1 MKNIRAQLISIF
13 TVVCIISLLV
23 TMGIS
28 CFISSKM
35 IYSET
40 QYKYSN
46 EIEAYSAKI
55 DGWLKVHGNTINI
68 AANYLET
75 MPTFDNQSVL
85 SYLKGEVK
93 KNKAISD
100 IYVGLPDKT
109 FLSGLGWIPKS
120 DYDCTKRA
128 WFQNAMK
135 KNDIT
140 YGDPYFDLTT
150 QSMCVA
156 ISKPISRDNKII
168 GVISLDVNLGV
179 LAETIN
185 QSNNTSTYGFVLD
198 NANNIIVHPNKEYM
212 PKEDKSI
219 DIKTVIGNVFDNA
232 TKVNGGKEIYTTSEL
247 KDFDGTNRFLLFTT
261 IPSTGWKI
269 GLAIPSSTYNYSIK
283 ILIISF
289 TIIITIA
296 SIITYIIGHILG
308 VKIAKPISVLTT
320 TINDVKDFN
329 LGNSEE
335 STKYK
340 NIKPS
345 NIEINTICKSVDELR
360 NNLINIALKLRE
372 TSIKVVDESSN
383 LSGFVNSS
391 VNSIEDVSLTLSEI
405 VSAIESEA
413 QDSQY
418 GIEKLCN
425 LSDEINSAAE
435 DTKIL
440 DKLSTATSEYVH
452 KGISFIEL
460 LSSKIQDTASAQS
473 NASKNVEIL
482 AEKSISIGEI
492 STTISDIATQTN
504 LLSLN
509 ASIEAARAG
518 EYGKGFAVVANE
530 IKKLSEQT
538 SESTESIIGI
548 IQEIQKEIGLTK
560 SNMDVVE
567 KSTVEYI
574 NDMNETKS
582 AFLDI
587 NNKIDLMI
595 QSVSTLVQSIN
606 RVNEHKNE
614 VVRVFSDISAATEE
628 TSASSQEVLNA
639 MQFQENNISQLR
651 FLSDNLNEITLVLNN
666 IIKTFHID

>member
-1 MKNIRAQLISIF
+1 MKNIRTQLISIF

-55 DGWLKVHGNTINI
+55 DGWLKVHGNTINTV
-68 AANYLET
+68 ANYLET
-75 MPTFDNQSVL
+75 MPTFDNKSVL
-85 SYLKGEVK
+85 SYLTGEVK
-93 KNKAISD
+93 KNKDISD
-100 IYVGLPDKT
+100 IYVGLTDKT
-109 FLSGLGWIPKS
+109 FLSGLGWIPKA

-135 KNDIT
+135 KNDLT

-150 QSMCVA
+150 QSMCIA
-156 ISKPISRDNKII
+156 ISKPISRENEII
-168 GVISLDVNLGV
+168 GVVSLDVNLGV

-185 QSNNTSTYGFVLD
+185 ESNSTNTYGFVLD

-212 PKEDKSI
+212 PKDDKSI
-219 DIKTVIGNVFDNA
+219 NIENVVGNTFVNA
-232 TKVNGGKEIYTTSEL
+232 IQVNGANEIYTTSEL
-247 KDFDGTNRFLLFTT
+247 KDFDGIDRFLMFTT

-283 ILIISF
+283 VLIISF
-289 TIIITIA
+289 IIIIAIA

-308 VKIAKPISVLTT
+308 VKIANPISVLTT

-329 LGNSEE
+329 LINNEE

-340 NIKPS
+340 NIKPP

-360 NNLINIALKLRE
+360 NNLINIALQLRE

-383 LSGFVNSS
+383 LSGFVNNS
-391 VNSIEDVSLTLSEI
+391 VNSIEDISITLSEI

-418 GIEKLCN
+418 GIERLCN

-435 DTKIL
+435 DTNIL
-440 DKLSTATSEYVH
+440 DKLSTVTSEHVY
-452 KGISFIEL
+452 KGISCIEL

-492 STTISDIATQTN
+492 STTISEIATQTN

-538 SESTESIIGI
+538 ADSTESIIGI
-548 IQEIQKEIGLTK
+548 IHEIQKEIELTK
-560 SNMDVVE
+560 SNMDVVK

-574 NDMNETKS
+574 NDMNETKNV
-582 AFLDI
+582 FLDI
-587 NNKIDLMI
+587 NNRIDSMT
-595 QSVSTLVQSIN
+595 QSVSNLVKSIN

-639 MQFQENNISQLR
+639 MEFQENNTSQLR
-651 FLSDNLNEITLVLNN
+651 SLSESLNEITLSLNN
-666 IIKTFHID
+666 IIKTFNID